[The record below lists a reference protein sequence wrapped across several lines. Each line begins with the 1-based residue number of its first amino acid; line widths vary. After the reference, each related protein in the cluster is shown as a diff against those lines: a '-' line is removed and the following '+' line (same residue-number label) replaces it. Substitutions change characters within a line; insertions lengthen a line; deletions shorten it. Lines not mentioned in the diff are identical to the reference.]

1 MMSVLRTRW
10 VVVPTVLAV
19 LILIWNIYVVLH
31 NHGVIEGRVVDAHGA
46 AVPGAKVTLLE
57 QNVTTYTERSH
68 TTTDADGRFVFRD
81 NRSHH
86 VKLVAEKEGAG
97 QSPRRDLRLWFRAQD
112 RVLATPLELQPQGS
126 AS

>member
-1 MMSVLRTRW
+1 MSVLRSRW
-10 VVVPTVLAV
+10 VVVPAVLAV
-19 LILIWNIYVVLH
+19 IVLVWNIYVVFH
-31 NHGVIEGRVVDAHGA
+31 NHGIIQGEVVDAHGTP
-46 AVPGAKVTLLE
+46 VPGAKVTLLE

-68 TTTDADGRFVFRD
+68 VMTDAGGHFIFRD

-86 VKLVAEKEGAG
+86 VKLVADKEGVG